1 MKKTF
6 LILKSSALKSTGVH
20 TVQQLAYRADMHV
33 HIFESSQLEGSYLR
47 GLLYSKQSRYLKFLS
62 YSLLAHICL
71 YISYFPCLITFPTSL
86 SWKETSFK
94 TQQVSGLLK
103 SLLCPSQ
110 TESPTPA
117 CALSQVGC
125 EHLRC
130 NDVISHFYSTD
141 NSQNILT
148 EFLIAFNG
156 H

>member
-86 SWKETSFK
+86 SWKEISFK

-110 TESPTPA
+110 RESPPQRVHCLRLVVNTSGAMMSFLTSTP
-117 CALSQVGC
+117 QII
-125 EHLRC
+125 HR
-130 NDVISHFYSTD
+130 IYSL
-141 NSQNILT
+141 N
-148 EFLIAFNG
+148 F
-156 H
+156 